1 MRQLHIGF
9 CFRGNL
15 GHVEVPRN
23 VFRKVAVSMTF
34 ILLTAED
41 CAEGL
46 EDEEAVDGPDEAQL
60 LPHVG
65 GDQAFIIVVV
75 VVRVAAS
82 FVAPIV
88 GVKAENLRNEVQQ
101 GIASHGAKGEAD
113 EAHHDVVVG
122 VARKAGQQQHAHQR
136 AQADDEHRQRPVPV
150 QLRCGRPVR
159 GLRPL
164 SADVTDRLLNERWA
178 EVEELVPADGAVL
191 RPPKLTDKLS
201 GAPALQGGTG
211 VIVAVGFRLCRN
223 TASSP

>member
-9 CFRGNL
+9 RFRGNL
-15 GHVEVPRN
+15 GHVQIPRN

-34 ILLTAED
+34 ILLAAED

-46 EDEEAVDGPDEAQL
+46 KDEQAVDGPDEAEL
-60 LPHVG
+60 LPHVAG
-65 GDQAFIIVVV
+65 NQLFIIVVV
-75 VVRVAAS
+75 VVRVASS

-88 GVKAENLRNEVQQ
+88 GVKAKNLRNEVQQ
-101 GIASHGAKGEAD
+101 GVASHGAKGEAD
-113 EAHHDVVVG
+113 ESHHYVVVG
-122 VARKAGQQQHAHQR
+122 VARKAGKQQHAHQR

-150 QLRCGRPVR
+150 QLSCGRPVR

-164 SADVTDRLLNERWA
+164 AADVTDRLLNECRA

-191 RPPKLTDKLS
+191 RPPKLTDQLPR
-201 GAPALQGGTG
+201 APALQSRTS
-211 VIVAVGFRLCRN
+211 VIVAVVFGLWRN